1 MLEGYSRKFYFL
13 GNVTVLWDN
22 RSMVRPPLG
31 PVTMTYTV
39 KFRLSDADMAD
50 LRDIAGGASLS
61 EALRQMIK
69 DEKKRRKGKS

>member
-1 MLEGYSRKFYFL
+1 
-13 GNVTVLWDN
+13 
-22 RSMVRPPLG
+22 MVRPPLG

>member
-1 MLEGYSRKFYFL
+1 M
-13 GNVTVLWDN
+13 
-22 RSMVRPPLG
+22 SMVRPPIG

-39 KFRLSDADMAD
+39 KFRLSDADMED

-69 DEKKRRKGKS
+69 DEKKRMKRARG